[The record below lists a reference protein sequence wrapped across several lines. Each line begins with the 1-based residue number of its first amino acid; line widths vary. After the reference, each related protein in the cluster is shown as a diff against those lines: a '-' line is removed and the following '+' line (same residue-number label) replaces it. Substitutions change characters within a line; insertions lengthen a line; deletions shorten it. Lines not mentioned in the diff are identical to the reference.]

1 MRLVRLPGIHHDAN
15 AHLVIGKEESW
26 LIDAGTSWYQLLQV
40 ERMKSKIEQKNTVNK
55 IFLSSRRF
63 PYSGGAKFI
72 SEQFDDCSILVGDA
86 AIPALSRGDFF
97 QLGQTA
103 LIQTCLQLIVNL
115 LLMVI
120 ITTLMMN

>member
-26 LIDAGTSWYQLLQV
+26 LIDVGTSWYQLLQV

-72 SEQFDDCSILVGDA
+72 SEQFGDCSILVGDA

-97 QLGQTA
+97 STWA
-103 LIQTCLQLIVNL
+103 NRFDSDMPPIDCEPIVNGDHPL
-115 LLMVI
+115 H
-120 ITTLMMN
+120 